1 MKDKEVTRGELA
13 KCMSSSKL
21 AQIDQMIRALQV
33 LPQDKQ
39 RWVVENVFYF
49 STYGKRYGSRMSR
62 GLCQTKEVIF
72 ISEKAFPHV
81 WDITT
86 IESKFFA
93 FLVLHETAHA
103 IRQHKCRIYDA
114 ISDDQYNKQEQ
125 EATSDAIAWFNDY
138 STENNIALITEVD
151 VEKYRERLDSLVDE
165 WEWTWEEHLQRAATV
180 E

>member
-1 MKDKEVTRGELA
+1 MKDENFTRAELA
-13 KCMSSSKL
+13 KCMSSSKP
-21 AQIDQMIRALQV
+21 AQIDQIIRALQV

-39 RWVVENVFYF
+39 GWVVENVFYF

-72 ISEKAFPHV
+72 ISEKAFPQV
-81 WDITT
+81 WDINA
-86 IESKFFA
+86 IESKFFV

-103 IRQHKCRIYDA
+103 IRLHKCRIYDGL
-114 ISDDQYNKQEQ
+114 SDEQYNKQEQ

-138 STENNIALITEVD
+138 ATENNVALITEVD
-151 VEKYRERLDSLVDE
+151 VEKYKEKLDSLVDE
-165 WEWTWEEHLQRAATV
+165 WEWTWEKHLQRAASR